1 MAMTRLAV
9 MFMWLA
15 AAVAAQSPTFDVAS
29 IKRNLSET
37 GPRSIRI
44 EPSGRIVITG
54 LPLSQQLHFAYPVVG
69 GIQNIKGIP
78 SWMNKQRYDLILQ
91 PPAGAAPEHV
101 QAMWRNLFETRMKLA
116 AHYETVEQQTFALVN
131 GRKDGSVPSQL
142 IRSTASCD
150 TGDKSG
156 DDQQPPQ
163 RLPNG
168 SFPCGMTVGANSIV
182 SGGTTMEQLAGSLRG
197 AVDALVVDRTGLEG
211 RFVFAL
217 TYSRASV
224 SAPQSDLPSIFTAVQ
239 EQLGLKLEPQK
250 STVQILVVDYA
261 EPPSDN

>member
-9 MFMWLA
+9 VFVLLA
-15 AAVAAQSPTFDVAS
+15 TAVAAQGPTFDAAS

-37 GPRSIRI
+37 GPRSVRR

-54 LPLSQQLHFAYPVVG
+54 QTLAQHLANAYPVVG
-69 GIQNIKGIP
+69 GLRNIKGVP
-78 SWMNKQRYDLILQ
+78 PWMSKQRYDVIVQ
-91 PPAGAAPEHV
+91 PPAGATLEQV

-131 GRKDGSVPSQL
+131 GRKDGSIPSQL
-142 IRSTASCD
+142 VRPSTSCE
-150 TGDKSG
+150 TGDKADG
-156 DDQQPPQ
+156 DREPPQ

-168 SFPCGMTVGANSIV
+168 AFRCGMTVGANSIV
-182 SGGTTMEQLAGSLRG
+182 SGGATMAQLAASLNG
-197 AVDALVVDRTGLEG
+197 AVDGLVVDRTGLDG

-217 TYSRASV
+217 TYNRASV

-239 EQLGLKLEPQK
+239 EQLGLKLEAQK

>member
-9 MFMWLA
+9 VFVLLA
-15 AAVAAQSPTFDVAS
+15 TAVAAQGPTFDVAS

-37 GPRSIRI
+37 GPRSVRR

-54 LPLSQQLHFAYPVVG
+54 QTLAQHLANAYPVVG
-69 GIQNIKGIP
+69 GLRNIKGVP
-78 SWMNKQRYDLILQ
+78 LWMSKQRYDLTLQ
-91 PPAGAAPEHV
+91 PPAGATREQV

-116 AHYETVEQQTFALVN
+116 VHYETVEQQTFALVN
-131 GRKDGSVPSQL
+131 GRKDRSVPSQL
-142 IRSTASCD
+142 VRSTASCD

-156 DDQQPPQ
+156 DDQQQ
-163 RLPNG
+163 ARRLPNG
-168 SFPCGMTVGANSIV
+168 AFPCGMTVGANSIV
-182 SGGTTMEQLAGSLRG
+182 SGGTTMGQLAGSLNG

-211 RFVFAL
+211 RFVFTL

-239 EQLGLKLEPQK
+239 EQLGLMLEPQK